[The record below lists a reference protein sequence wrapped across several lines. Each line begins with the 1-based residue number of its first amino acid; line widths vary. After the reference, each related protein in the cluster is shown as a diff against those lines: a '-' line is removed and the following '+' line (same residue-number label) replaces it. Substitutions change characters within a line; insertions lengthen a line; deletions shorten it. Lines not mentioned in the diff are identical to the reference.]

1 MDKEKASQLQSLIF
15 NKDGRVHVTSENKN
29 MQRRGYKGTSTSDHF
44 LRPKFH
50 LKAFRQLRD
59 LTIFAGDALEHVHCA
74 IHNLEKQ
81 SVVVVVDDD
90 GGNDD
95 VVNAANS
102 NLPPCPP
109 PPACGIH
116 IECSLSRMLRASL

>member
-29 MQRRGYKGTSTSDHF
+29 MQRRGYNVTSTSDHF

-50 LKAFRQLRD
+50 LKVFRQLRE
-59 LTIFAGDALEHVHCA
+59 LTIFGGDALEHVNCT

-81 SVVVVVDDD
+81 SVVVVVVVVDDD

-95 VVNAANS
+95 VVNAANDNNDDGS
-102 NLPPCPP
+102 GN
-109 PPACGIH
+109 
-116 IECSLSRMLRASL
+116 EEDT

>member
-1 MDKEKASQLQSLIF
+1 
-15 NKDGRVHVTSENKN
+15 

-59 LTIFAGDALEHVHCA
+59 LTIFGGDALEHVHCA

-109 PPACGIH
+109 RPPPPPPPPPPTACGIH

>member
-44 LRPKFH
+44 LSPKFH
-50 LKAFRQLRD
+50 LKAFRQLRE
-59 LTIFAGDALEHVHCA
+59 LTIFGGDALEHVHCA

-81 SVVVVVDDD
+81 SVVDDD
-90 GGNDD
+90 GENDD
-95 VVNAANS
+95 VINAANDDNDDGS
-102 NLPPCPP
+102 GNEEDTENFGDNDEVYNIP
-109 PPACGIH
+109 
-116 IECSLSRMLRASL
+116 